1 MRSASSA
8 TAWASDDRC
17 FLRLQGLVRGW
28 HHRAAVCWTNAW
40 RKFVDLHQA
49 SGSQVTLTR
58 IAALPVG
65 GEGRGSDLQI
75 AQRTGGNTARCATA
89 AESEGLALDQ
99 MRPAMTG
106 ACGAAKASDYTFHRW
121 SVLTRYLEDSRDPIG
136 NRIERATHC
145 HRARAARLKST
156 ILSERHR
163 SILIHGRR
171 SYRPPSL
178 INFQRARVASFN
190 ERQHQTVRGTPWPNS
205 STPL

>member
-1 MRSASSA
+1 MLAITISTVYASGSA
-8 TAWASDDRC
+8 T
-17 FLRLQGLVRGW
+17 G
-28 HHRAAVCWTNAW
+28 AW
-40 RKFVDLHQA
+40 RKRSAYA
-49 SGSQVTLTR
+49 SMAPPITSITF
-58 IAALPVG
+58 
-65 GEGRGSDLQI
+65 D
-75 AQRTGGNTARCATA
+75 C
-89 AESEGLALDQ
+89 
-99 MRPAMTG
+99 
-106 ACGAAKASDYTFHRW
+106 TFHRW
-121 SVLTRYLEDSRDPIG
+121 SVLTRYLENSHDPIG